1 MNTRQKLRHLRI
13 RDANGVVSNRGGA
26 TVAAIVDENGKVLRF
41 AVAFCHSK
49 DNFNRLVGKVKATNR
64 LGGNGAF
71 TSDVEWDGLLSRVQ
85 DILYEY
91 HGQIV
96 GEQRK
101 KIQRKIAVLERKLKK
116 LG

>member
-1 MNTRQKLRHLRI
+1 MKTRQKLRHLRI

-26 TVAAIVDENGKVLRF
+26 TVAGIVDENGKLLRF
-41 AVAFCHSK
+41 AVAYCHNK

-64 LGGNGAF
+64 LSGNGAF
-71 TSDVEWDGLLSRVQ
+71 TDNLEWDEVLSRVQ
-85 DILYEY
+85 EDLNEV
-91 HGQIV
+91 HAQHL
-96 GEQRK
+96 EDQRE